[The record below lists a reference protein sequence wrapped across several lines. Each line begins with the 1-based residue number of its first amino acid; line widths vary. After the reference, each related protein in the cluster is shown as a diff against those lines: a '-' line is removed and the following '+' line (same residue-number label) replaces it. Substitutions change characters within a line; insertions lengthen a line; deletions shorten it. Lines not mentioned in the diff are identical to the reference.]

1 MAALTVTSMAAHVTK
16 QKIWLVLA
24 LWVAAVTLTAPK
36 CWGQTS
42 VLTQDYDNARS
53 GANLSETI
61 LSPSSVAVGTF
72 GHLFSFAVD
81 EEIFTQPLY
90 MPNVTINGAA
100 HNVVFVST
108 NGNSVYAFDG
118 DDPGQAATPLWETT
132 LGTPIPSSRYFFS
145 AGFAHV
151 GIFGTPVIDPA
162 SQTLYVIA
170 TAWNTTTQSSAQYL
184 HALDITSGAEK
195 FGGPVA
201 IAAAGFAA
209 DSNLQ
214 RPGLLLLNG
223 VVYIAFGSHGDLTT
237 DAATDAHIGYNGLVL
252 AYDAGSLQLL
262 NSFNAEPG
270 GIGASFWQ
278 AGRGLASDGSFIYG
292 MTGNAKKLG
301 TNDYAESFV
310 KLNEDLSVADNYQDP
325 NVRCL
330 DRLDLDLSASGPT
343 IIPGTGTNLLL
354 GGGKQGKVT
363 ILSLNQTL
371 KTQTPS
377 SFWATTKYAPL
388 PADGGTCKDSRPDQ
402 VGWISS
408 TAFWQLPGGGTYYVW
423 GAYDELA
430 SYQLRSN
437 NTLYLNSSNALPN
450 EWPNSLAISANG
462 TSDGIL
468 WAVAPQSGAAGT
480 QASPASI
487 LYAFNAS
494 ASGQALPELWDS
506 SQNAV
511 RDAMGGSGRFA
522 VPTVANG
529 KVYIASESNQ
539 VYVYGLLP
547 TTTPS
552 FQLTANSPTIHSTVG
567 KLGLVTQT
575 LAVNALGNYTGSVR
589 LSVAGGLPAGVSAVI
604 SPTTV
609 LPGQTA
615 KMTIKLSGAHLPMQ
629 DIYTIL
635 VSATDGVV
643 TRYLPMRFEARFS
656 YILAP
661 TDMGCD
667 PSKNM
672 SIAIP
677 LKGAGMGHMGLWL
690 QDPKAPIFPGH
701 LWAAVAPQHS
711 PQTLTTGHWI
721 SSTSAPYYLWVFDR
735 SNGAPANFDNA
746 LRFLGLNAHY
756 DCE

>member
-1 MAALTVTSMAAHVTK
+1 MADLVTIQKKSYVLAIGIAALLFV
-16 QKIWLVLA
+16 
-24 LWVAAVTLTAPK
+24 APK
-36 CWGQTS
+36 CWGQAS
-42 VLTQDYDNARS
+42 VLTQDYDIARS

-61 LSPSSVAVGTF
+61 LSPSSVAGKTF

-90 MPNVTINGAA
+90 MPDVTINGSV

-108 NGNSVYAFDG
+108 NGNSVYAFDA
-118 DDPGQAATPLWETT
+118 DDPAQAATPLWTTT
-132 LGTPIPSSRYFFS
+132 LGNPIPASRYFFS

-151 GIFGTPVIDPA
+151 GIFGTPVIDPT
-162 SQTLYVIA
+162 SQTLYVVA
-170 TAWNTTTQSSAQYL
+170 TAWDTATQASSQYL

-195 FGGPVA
+195 IGGPVA
-201 IAAAGFAA
+201 ITAPGFAA

-223 VVYIAFGSHGDLTT
+223 VVYIAFGSHGDLTI
-237 DAATDAHIGYNGLVL
+237 DAKSNAYVGYNGLVL
-252 AYDAGSLQLL
+252 AYNAGNLQLL

-301 TNDYAESFV
+301 TQDYAESFV
-310 KLNEDLSVADNYQDP
+310 KLNEDLTVADYYQDP

-330 DRLDLDLSASGPT
+330 DRLDLDLSASGPM
-343 IIPGTGTNLLL
+343 IIPGTGSTLLL
-354 GGGKQGKVT
+354 GGGKQGKVSV
-363 ILSLNQTL
+363 LSLSQTL

-377 SFWATTKYAPL
+377 SFWATTKYAAL
-388 PADGGTCKDSRPDQ
+388 PADGGTCKDPRPDQ

-408 TAFWQLPGGGTYYVW
+408 TAFWQSPGGGTYYVW
-423 GAYDELA
+423 GADDQLA
-430 SYQLRSN
+430 SYQLQSN
-437 NTLYLNSSNALPN
+437 NTLQMNSSNVLPN

-480 QASPASI
+480 QAAPASV

-494 ASGQALPELWDS
+494 ASGQTLSELWDS

-522 VPTVANG
+522 VPTIANG
-529 KVYIASESNQ
+529 KVYVASESNQ

-547 TTTPS
+547 TTTPT
-552 FQLTANSPTIHSTVG
+552 FQVTANAPTIHSSVG
-567 KLGLVTQT
+567 KLGLVAQT

-589 LSVAGGLPAGVSAVI
+589 LSVAGGLPAGVKAVI

-609 LPGQTA
+609 FPGQTA
-615 KMTIKLSGAHLPMQ
+615 KMTINLSGAHLPMQ

-643 TRYLPMRFEARFS
+643 SRYLPMRFEARFS

-677 LKGAGMGHMGLWL
+677 FEGAGMGHMGLWL

-721 SSTSAPYYLWVFDR
+721 SNTSSSYYLWVFDR
-735 SNGAPANFDNA
+735 SNAAPPNFDNA
-746 LRFLGLNAHY
+746 LRFLGLNSHY
-756 DCE
+756 DCN